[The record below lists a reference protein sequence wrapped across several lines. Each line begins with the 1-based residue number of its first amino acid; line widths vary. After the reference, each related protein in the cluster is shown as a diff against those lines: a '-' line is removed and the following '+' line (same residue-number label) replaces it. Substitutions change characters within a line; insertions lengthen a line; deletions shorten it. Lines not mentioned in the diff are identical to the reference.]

1 MSVQI
6 ADRWFERKTIDD
18 EITLLWEPNVDPL
31 LRCNIW
37 HVRGRDKD
45 LLVDT
50 GLGICSLREAAR
62 DLLEKEVIAVASH
75 SHYDHTGSMH
85 EFDVRVIH
93 RQEQDGLAHPEP
105 FGSLRSADFDEPLLS
120 YLGEVGYPLKEELIT
135 AYPHPGY
142 DPSRFKSLPAAPTWL
157 VDEGD
162 TIDIGNRG
170 FEVLHL
176 PGHSPGSIGL
186 WEANTGT
193 LFSGD
198 AIYDGPLL
206 DRLQGS
212 DIDDYINTMKRLR
225 DLPVKVVHAGH
236 DPSFE
241 SQALSRDRGYLS
253 AQSRRL
259 SPTPSPASFRPLG
272 RGYR

>member
-1 MSVQI
+1 MSVRI
-6 ADRWFERKTIDD
+6 AARWFERTTIDD
-18 EITLLWEPNVDPL
+18 DITLLYEPNVDPL

-45 LLVDT
+45 MLVDT
-50 GLGICSLREAAR
+50 GMGICSLREAAR
-62 DLLEKEVIAVASH
+62 DLLEKEVIAVATH

-85 EFDVRVIH
+85 EFAERVIH
-93 RQEQDGLAHPEP
+93 RKEEQGLAHPGLL
-105 FGSLRSADFDEPLLS
+105 GSLRSADFGEEFVS
-120 YLGEVGYPLKEELIT
+120 YLTEVGYPVNEELIT

-142 DPSRFKSLPAAPTWL
+142 DPASFQTLPAAPTWL

-162 TIDIGNRG
+162 AIDIGNRA

-186 WEANTGT
+186 WEPGTGT

-206 DRLQGS
+206 DRLEGS
-212 DIDDYINTMKRLR
+212 NVDDYLETMERLKK
-225 DLPVKVVHAGH
+225 LPVKVVHAGH
-236 DPSFE
+236 DPSFDRQRLMEIANTYIE
-241 SQALSRDRGYLS
+241 SRQRTA
-253 AQSRRL
+253 
-259 SPTPSPASFRPLG
+259 SPTAEGVSMT
-272 RGYR
+272 